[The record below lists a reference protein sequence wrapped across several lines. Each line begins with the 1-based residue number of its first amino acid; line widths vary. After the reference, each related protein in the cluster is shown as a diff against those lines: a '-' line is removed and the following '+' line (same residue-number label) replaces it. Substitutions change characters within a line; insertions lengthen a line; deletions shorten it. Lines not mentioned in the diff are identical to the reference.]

1 MKKCSVCKNEYSLDE
16 FRKDNS
22 RKDGIHC
29 TCNKCNLN
37 IQRNWYLKNKEKAKA
52 LALENYHKN
61 KDKINIRRKLD
72 RELNP
77 EKYKPKNKI
86 KYDPIKGKEYSWKN
100 AGILDMNV
108 EKYNELLV
116 IQDYKC
122 SICLTHASNF
132 KKALGVDHNHST
144 GKVRGLLCT
153 NCNRALG
160 YLKESEESVIN
171 LLNYIKCHKEP
182 TT

>member
-1 MKKCSVCKNEYSLDE
+1 MHASERSEIKCV
-16 FRKDNS
+16 F
-22 RKDGIHC
+22 
-29 TCNKCNLN
+29 
-37 IQRNWYLKNKEKAKA
+37 
-52 LALENYHKN
+52 
-61 KDKINIRRKLD
+61 
-72 RELNP
+72 
-77 EKYKPKNKI
+77 
-86 KYDPIKGKEYSWKN
+86 
-100 AGILDMNV
+100 
-108 EKYNELLV
+108 
-116 IQDYKC
+116 
-122 SICLTHASNF
+122 LTHASNF